1 MNKDFGTYFKKQ
13 ITFFFDV
20 FLNIFLFLI
29 YYFSVGQLLRTLFY
43 PWKNLV
49 THKTRQGF
57 SLEEWFNRF
66 SFNFISSLMG
76 FFVRSFTIFAYFII
90 EIFYVLLMPPAFVVF
105 IFLIPLKFFFK
116 KSEDK
121 DKIEKDKL
129 IADFLAKRMLDEKN
143 RESVLKWFNFYYE
156 NIFFQKPW
164 YSKEALFSMPPLARD
179 WHMGY
184 TPTLNQFGAEVNDQ
198 YISFRNLIDRE
209 GEIKKIEQILTKAN
223 GANAVL
229 VGDEGVGRFTI
240 IAGLAKKIYEGKVN
254 SILSYKRVFKVD
266 IEKILAQSNDI
277 HQKEEILKNIFEEAK
292 NAGNLI
298 LYIDNIEKYLTSDF
312 GKMDLTHIIQEY
324 AQSPQL
330 HLLTITTPFFYQKFI
345 YPSQKINQLFE
356 KVDVLEV
363 TKDQAMEILLQTI
376 FDLEKKY
383 RMVTTY
389 EAIKEAIDKSEYY
402 ITNIPF
408 PEKAIDLIHDSA
420 SYLCQNPAD
429 EKLFLVPDVI
439 DTVLAEKTHVPV
451 NLTSD
456 FKKKLIDLEPIL
468 KRRVLFQ
475 DKALAKIVRVLQ
487 KAFVNMGGRKK
498 PTASFL
504 FLGKTGVGKTETAK
518 ALSAAF
524 FDSENQIIRLDMS
537 FYQTKEDIEKL
548 LGSQDA
554 NNPGIL
560 TTEIRQKPYAVL
572 LIDEIEKAEV
582 NILNIFLTALD
593 EGYLIDGWGKKIDLK
608 NLIIIATS
616 NAASDFLMTNEIGDN
631 DLVNLL
637 VEKKHFTPEFLNRF
651 DGVIVYEP
659 LKADAIKE
667 IAKKMIDKIANEQK
681 TKRQISINVSDAFLD
696 ELISKGYD
704 PKFGARNIERVIG
717 EEIESRIAKLI
728 LENNIKKDQIINF

>member
-1 MNKDFGTYFKKQ
+1 MNKNFGTYFKEQ

-66 SFNFISSLMG
+66 SFNFISSLIG

-90 EIFYVLLMPPAFVVF
+90 EIFYVLLMPPVFVVF
-105 IFLIPLKFFFK
+105 VISLPMKFFLK
-116 KSEDK
+116 KSD
-121 DKIEKDKL
+121 DTNRIEKDRL

-143 RESVLKWFNFYYE
+143 RESVLKWFNFYYD

-164 YSKEALFSMPPLARD
+164 YSKESLFSMPPLARD

-184 TPTLNQFGAEVNDQ
+184 TPTLNQFGAEITDEYV
-198 YISFRNLIDRE
+198 SFRNLIDRE

-254 SILSYKRVFKVD
+254 SLLSYKRVFKID

-277 HQKEEILKNIFEEAK
+277 HQKEEVLKSIFKEAK
-292 NAGNLI
+292 DAGNLI
-298 LYIDNIEKYLTSDF
+298 LYIDNIERYLTSDF

-324 AQSPQL
+324 AQSPNL

-356 KVDVLEV
+356 KVDVSEV
-363 TKDQAMEILLQTI
+363 NKEQAMEIILETI
-376 FDLEKKY
+376 FDLEKQYK
-383 RMVTTY
+383 MVTTY

-420 SYLCQNPAD
+420 SYLKQNASD
-429 EKLFLVPDVI
+429 EKIFLVPDVI
-439 DTVLAEKTHVPV
+439 DTVLTEKTHVPV
-451 NLTSD
+451 NLTPD
-456 FKKKLIDLEPIL
+456 FKKKLVNLETIL
-468 KRRVLFQ
+468 KTRVLFQ
-475 DKALAKIVRVLQ
+475 DKALSKIVGVLQ
-487 KAFVNMGGRKK
+487 KAFINMGSRKK

-504 FLGKTGVGKTETAK
+504 FLGKTGIGKTETAK
-518 ALSAAF
+518 ALAQSF
-524 FDSENQIIRLDMS
+524 FDNESQIIRVDMS
-537 FYQTKEDIEKL
+537 FYQTRNDMEKL
-548 LGSQDA
+548 LGSQDT

-572 LIDEIEKAEV
+572 LIDEIEKAEI

-616 NAASDFLMTNEIGDN
+616 NAASDFLMTNEISDN
-631 DLVNLL
+631 DLINLL
-637 VEKKHFTPEFLNRF
+637 VEKKYFSPEFLNRF
-651 DGVIVYEP
+651 DGVITFDP
-659 LKADAIKE
+659 LKVEAIKE
-667 IAKKMIDKIANEQK
+667 IAKKMISKIVSDQK
-681 TKRQISINVSDAFLD
+681 IKRQISINISDDFLD
-696 ELISKGYD
+696 QLIVNNYD
-704 PKFGARNIERVIG
+704 PKFGARNIERVIA
-717 EEIESRIAKLI
+717 EEIESKIAKLI
-728 LENNIKKDQIINF
+728 LENKIKKDEIINF